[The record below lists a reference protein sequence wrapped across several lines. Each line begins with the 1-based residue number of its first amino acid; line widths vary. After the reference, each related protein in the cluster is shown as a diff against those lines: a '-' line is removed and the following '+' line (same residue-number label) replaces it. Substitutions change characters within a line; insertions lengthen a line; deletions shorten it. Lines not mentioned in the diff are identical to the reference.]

1 MEIYSDL
8 DENIKFEN
16 EMVFIE
22 EEYISLN
29 LRLYFLEHP
38 KSKGIYKK
46 LVKPMTFMEK
56 VNLWFR
62 ELIKP
67 KFNNTKWVVLNN
79 KLEEEPYRELEITE

>member
-22 EEYISLN
+22 EEHISLN

-38 KSKGIYKK
+38 KSKVIYKK

-56 VNLWFR
+56 V
-62 ELIKP
+62 
-67 KFNNTKWVVLNN
+67 
-79 KLEEEPYRELEITE
+79 Y